1 MKICFVGT
9 GYVGLISGTC
19 FADLGNSVICV
30 DNNEEKISCL
40 RKGDVPFFEPGLSEK
55 IIKNINSNRLT
66 FSNDLNQSVIDSD
79 FIFIAVGTPDKKDGS
94 ADLSSIYNVLNTIIT
109 SLKTHKFDKQK
120 LLITKSTVPVGT
132 GKKISTLFEN
142 NGIPS
147 SKIAVL
153 SNPEFLREGSAIYDF
168 FTPERIVI
176 GGEDRAAIQRLKV
189 QYETNLLHECPIIT
203 TNLETSEL
211 SKYTSNTFLATKIS
225 FINEVSN
232 LCEKTGAD
240 IQSISKIMGLDKRI
254 GKLFLQPGP
263 GYGGSCFPKDV
274 KALISVANDN
284 DVSMDIAKATQSIN
298 TKQKTIHLKH
308 LYAYY
313 ENNLKNKTIGILGIS
328 FKPNTDDI
336 REAPSLEIIKELLQ
350 NRCKIKVF
358 DPEALSNLKKVFQE
372 HESNI
377 TYCKTLDAVA
387 TDTDALILTTE
398 WNMFRELDLHR
409 IHKLMRVP
417 LFIDLRLVYT
427 TKTLTAHGFDCFC
440 IGEPPIF
447 NRNY

>member
-30 DNNEEKISCL
+30 DNNKEKINCL
-40 RKGDVPFFEPGLSEK
+40 RKGEVPFFEPGLSEK

-66 FSNDLNQSVIDSD
+66 FSSDLSQSIIHSD

-94 ADLSSIYNVLNTIIT
+94 ADLSSIDNVLETIIS
-109 SLKTHKFDKQK
+109 SLKFHKFTKQK

-132 GKKISTLFEN
+132 GKKIATLFKK
-142 NGIPS
+142 NGIS
-147 SKIAVL
+147 SKNIAVL

-176 GGEDRAAIQRLKV
+176 GGENADAIQRLKV

-203 TNLETSEL
+203 TNLETAEL

-240 IQSISKIMGLDKRI
+240 IQCISKIMGLDKRI

-274 KALISVANDN
+274 KALISVADEN

-298 TKQKTIHLKH
+298 AKQKTIHLKH
-308 LYAYY
+308 LYDYY
-313 ENNLKNKTIGILGIS
+313 NNDIKNKTIGILGIS

-336 REAPSLEIIKELLQ
+336 REAPSLEIIKDLLQ
-350 NRCKIKVF
+350 KKCKIKVY
-358 DPEALSNLKKVFQE
+358 DPEALSNLKKVFKE
-372 HESNI
+372 DATNI
-377 TYCKTLDAVA
+377 IYCQTLDDVS

-398 WNMFRELDLHR
+398 WNMFRELDLDK
-409 IHKLMRVP
+409 IHDLMNVP